1 MEDNGEHETRFQNY
15 DYHLVLFL
23 SLFSHRILQIQFYQY
38 ICFLV
43 PRKNFKV
50 VIIGV
55 CQKILKQHHI
65 LINNIKPK
73 SRNRITFDQSASTFY
88 ENVLEML
95 GQLIFK
101 VKGRESDD
109 LKGIDHSQIS
119 RFPFP
124 SLSFTL
130 ICSTLHHSLK
140 LHVINTRT
148 QSKPLL
154 ASQKGFCDKYRLS
167 KSVER
172 FDSIEIS
179 STYDNYDKNIYAQL
193 VIDIDRYR

>member
-1 MEDNGEHETRFQNY
+1 MEDNSGHETRFQNY

-95 GQLIFK
+95 GQLIFQ

-109 LKGIDHSQIS
+109 LKDIIDHSQIS

-130 ICSTLHHSLK
+130 IYIYFTSFSKITR
-140 LHVINTRT
+140 INT
-148 QSKPLL
+148 
-154 ASQKGFCDKYRLS
+154 
-167 KSVER
+167 
-172 FDSIEIS
+172 
-179 STYDNYDKNIYAQL
+179 
-193 VIDIDRYR
+193 